1 MLPDRNYR
9 RQVAFPCVKREKTD
23 LIPVFP
29 QPSVSQPSL
38 PNRLSP
44 LQLGKTDLTRGWG
57 GCRIFLDGAFMR
69 RYGRLGW
76 AVFSRPAE
84 NRCPREKGERK
95 GQRTFRMMYAIS
107 FCGSPFYGSLLGFFV
122 RPRRCMMRFT
132 LLMGCCLFLP
142 ALASAQEKRDP
153 DGPESILKEIAK
165 AFKDDRTVEQIKK
178 DNALIRAAAKG
189 DANAIR
195 KALKDG
201 ARINSRYIDGYA
213 FLDEGESGYTALM
226 FAVLNKRTDAIKLL
240 IENKSDIEV
249 KNYEGCTALYLA
261 VTGDNTEAV
270 DMLVSAGAK
279 QDPTKIRL
287 AHKLIRAACKGFK
300 LRDGEGFPPYPGGF
314 SDEPPGSVLRE
325 LSKKPL
331 PADQLGDPSD
341 IIKLLDKKADINMPD
356 PKGYT
361 PLMYAANLG
370 LVENVKTLLAKGA
383 DATLKS
389 ADGESALSLAE
400 REGSMFRLEERR
412 QVVKVLKEHVAK
424 KR

>member
-1 MLPDRNYR
+1 
-9 RQVAFPCVKREKTD
+9 
-23 LIPVFP
+23 
-29 QPSVSQPSL
+29 
-38 PNRLSP
+38 
-44 LQLGKTDLTRGWG
+44 
-57 GCRIFLDGAFMR
+57 
-69 RYGRLGW
+69 
-76 AVFSRPAE
+76 
-84 NRCPREKGERK
+84 
-95 GQRTFRMMYAIS
+95 
-107 FCGSPFYGSLLGFFV
+107 
-122 RPRRCMMRFT
+122 MRFT
-132 LLMGCCLFLP
+132 LLMGCFLFLP
-142 ALASAQEKRDP
+142 AFASPQEKRNP
-153 DGPESILKEIAK
+153 DGPESILKQLAK

-178 DNALIRAAAKG
+178 DNALVRAAAKG
-189 DANAIR
+189 DVDAIR

-213 FLDEGESGYTALM
+213 FLDEGASGYTALM

-240 IENKSDIEV
+240 IENKPDLEV
-249 KNYEGCTALYLA
+249 KHHEGWTALYLA
-261 VTGDNTEAV
+261 VTGDNKEAV
-270 DMLVSAGAK
+270 DMLVKAGAK

-287 AHKLIRAACKGFK
+287 AQELIRAACKGFK

-314 SDEPPGSVLRE
+314 SDGPPGPTLRK

-341 IIKLLDKKADINMPD
+341 IIKVIDKKADINMPN

-389 ADGESALSLAE
+389 ADGQTALSLAE
-400 REGSMFRLEERR
+400 QEGSMFRLKERR
-412 QVVKVLKEHVAK
+412 QVVKVLKEHLAK